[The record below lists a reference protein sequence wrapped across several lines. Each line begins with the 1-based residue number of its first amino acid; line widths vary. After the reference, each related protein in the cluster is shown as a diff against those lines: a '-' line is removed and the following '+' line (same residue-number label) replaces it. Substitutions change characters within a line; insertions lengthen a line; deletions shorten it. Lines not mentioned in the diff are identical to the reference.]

1 MSKITV
7 IYWSGSG
14 NTEAMAEAVV
24 AGAKAGGAEVRLLH
38 VGEADKDTVVHSDA
52 LAIGCPSMGA
62 EVLEEAE
69 MEPFISSIESIV
81 AGKPIALFGSYGWG
95 NGEWMQ
101 DWVARMQGCGAK
113 MVGEGLIIQN
123 MPDED
128 GLEAC
133 RALGKE
139 LSNA

>member
-1 MSKITV
+1 
-7 IYWSGSG
+7 
-14 NTEAMAEAVV
+14 
-24 AGAKAGGAEVRLLH
+24 
-38 VGEADKDTVVHSDA
+38 
-52 LAIGCPSMGA
+52 
-62 EVLEEAE
+62 
-69 MEPFISSIESIV
+69 
-81 AGKPIALFGSYGWG
+81 
-95 NGEWMQ
+95 MQ